1 MITNERIDELI
12 DARLYAE
19 SLVDRANV
27 MVTYM
32 QLLVTSTQNEKNHQT
47 VKHEARQQL
56 QLIKEHIQNL
66 ERIIG

>member
-32 QLLVTSTQNEKNHQT
+32 QLLVTSSQNEKNHQT